1 MLETH
6 NLVESI
12 SVKGSYFA
20 EVEVVGKQG
29 VISFQW
35 SSFIFFYYL
44 FVPAFVFF
52 PLSSLHLHQCHFTR
66 MRKTKKGTKEYK
78 SICNSYNFPF
88 STNFHFSKQCSPH
101 LNKPY

>member
-1 MLETH
+1 VLETH
-6 NLVESI
+6 DLVESI
-12 SVKGSYFA
+12 SVKGLYFA

-44 FVPAFVFF
+44 FVPVFVFF
-52 PLSSLHLHQCHFTR
+52 PLSSLNLHQCHFTR

-78 SICNSYNFPF
+78 SI
-88 STNFHFSKQCSPH
+88 
-101 LNKPY
+101 

>member
-1 MLETH
+1 MENH
-6 NLVESI
+6 DLVESI

-44 FVPAFVFF
+44 FVPVFIFF
-52 PLSSLHLHQCHFTR
+52 PLSSLNLHQCHFTR
-66 MRKTKKGTKEYK
+66 MRKTKKEQKNTSQSEIHIT
-78 SICNSYNFPF
+78 SHFPPT
-88 STNFHFSKQCSPH
+88 STSQNNAP
-101 LNKPY
+101 LM